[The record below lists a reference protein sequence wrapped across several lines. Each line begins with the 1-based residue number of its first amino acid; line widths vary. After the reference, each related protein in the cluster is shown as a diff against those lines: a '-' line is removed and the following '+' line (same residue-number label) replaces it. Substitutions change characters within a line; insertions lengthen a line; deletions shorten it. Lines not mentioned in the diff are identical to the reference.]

1 MHFADRLAAAV
12 DQKQTSVLVGLD
24 PREKQLPDAVAP
36 ADNSPAGIAA
46 AYKAFCCGIIDVVA
60 DLVPAVKP
68 QAAFFEQLGPAG
80 CAALADVVRYARS
93 RNLVV
98 VMDAKRGD
106 IGSTAMAYAS
116 AYLGESS
123 PWGADALTV
132 NPYLGDDSLTPF
144 VDQATQHDAGIFVLV
159 KTSNPGGKLFQDLES
174 SGQKIHEYVADHV
187 ESLAAQ
193 TAGECGYGVVGAVV
207 GATYPEELAALR
219 ERMRHTW
226 FLVPGFGS
234 QGGTAEDV
242 MGGYDTSGL
251 GAIINS
257 SRAIIFAH
265 ARPEYEAIGKSD
277 WQRAVEHATRDM
289 ISQLRVGLED
299 ARR

>member
-1 MHFADRLAAAV
+1 MPWTPSGSA
-12 DQKQTSVLVGLD
+12 T
-24 PREKQLPDAVAP
+24 
-36 ADNSPAGIAA
+36 AA

-219 ERMRHTW
+219 ERMPHTW

>member
-12 DQKQTSVLVGLD
+12 DQKLTSVLVGLD
-24 PREKQLPDAVAP
+24 PRQHQLPVAVAP
-36 ADNSPAGIAA
+36 ADNSPECIAA
-46 AYKAFCCGIIDVVA
+46 AYKTFCFGIIDVVA

-80 CAALADVVRYARS
+80 CGALADVVRYARH
-93 RNLVV
+93 RNLIV

-106 IGSTAMAYAS
+106 IGSTAEAYAS
-116 AYLGESS
+116 AFLGESS

-144 VDQATQHDAGIFVLV
+144 VDRATQHDAGIFVLV

-174 SGQKIHEYVADHV
+174 SGQKLHEYVADYV
-187 ESLAAQ
+187 ESLAVQ
-193 TAGECGYGVVGAVV
+193 TVGKCGYGVVGAVV
-207 GATYPEELAALR
+207 GATYPEELSALR
-219 ERMRHTW
+219 ERMPHTW

-234 QGGTAEDV
+234 QGGTAADV
-242 MGGYDTSGL
+242 MGGYDSSGL

-265 ARPEYEAIGKSD
+265 DRPEYEDIGKKD
-277 WQRAVEHATRDM
+277 WQRAVEQATRDM

>member
-219 ERMRHTW
+219 ERMPHTW